1 MKVKINNIDEFCE
14 ALKAGKKIITEDED
28 FCIAFKD
35 GVIRANEYE
44 NGLTYEP
51 TYHFEMKYSFYE
63 KPDPLKIECRKYYKM
78 RNDKLACVCFYSR
91 RFETDAFIGLMES
104 GLEMSWSPD
113 GKSTTNESDY
123 DLVSEWKEDK

>member
-1 MKVKINNIDEFCE
+1 MRVKINNIDEFCE
-14 ALKAGKKIITEDED
+14 ALKAGYKITDNNGVHVVSLGKSINIYGIGFAFD
-28 FCIAFKD
+28 FPD
-35 GVIRANEYE
+35 MY
-44 NGLTYEP
+44 
-51 TYHFEMKYSFYE
+51 YE

-123 DLVSEWKEDK
+123 DLVSEWKED